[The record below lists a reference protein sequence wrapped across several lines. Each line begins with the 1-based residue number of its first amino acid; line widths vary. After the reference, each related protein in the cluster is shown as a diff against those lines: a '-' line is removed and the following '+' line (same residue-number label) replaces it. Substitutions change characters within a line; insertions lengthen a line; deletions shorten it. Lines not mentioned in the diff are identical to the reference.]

1 MLFTYSYSSIDM
13 IYFFKQQEVVGITL
27 GIDSNKITCHVKRLG
42 GGFGGKVMKIASLS
56 AIAATAAYKYGK
68 IKLFLIWVTF
78 LEWHVLMYICFYCL
92 YLGMLFTYFC
102 MFNEERSSH
111 TLQ

>member
-1 MLFTYSYSSIDM
+1 M
-13 IYFFKQQEVVGITL
+13 GITL

-68 IKLFLIWVTF
+68 MKFFLSFHLHMYLLLLLIFKYIVYLFL
-78 LEWHVLMYICFYCL
+78 
-92 YLGMLFTYFC
+92 
-102 MFNEERSSH
+102 
-111 TLQ
+111 

>member
-1 MLFTYSYSSIDM
+1 
-13 IYFFKQQEVVGITL
+13 VVGITL

-68 IKLFLIWVTF
+68 IWETLSSFHLDVKFVKFKEKLF
-78 LEWHVLMYICFYCL
+78 
-92 YLGMLFTYFC
+92 
-102 MFNEERSSH
+102 
-111 TLQ
+111 

>member
-1 MLFTYSYSSIDM
+1 M

-56 AIAATAAYKYGK
+56 AIAATAAYKYG
-68 IKLFLIWVTF
+68 
-78 LEWHVLMYICFYCL
+78 
-92 YLGMLFTYFC
+92 
-102 MFNEERSSH
+102 
-111 TLQ
+111 

>member
-1 MLFTYSYSSIDM
+1 M
-13 IYFFKQQEVVGITL
+13 GITL

-68 IKLFLIWVTF
+68 MRLVPFTQWLLF
-78 LEWHVLMYICFYCL
+78 IC
-92 YLGMLFTYFC
+92 
-102 MFNEERSSH
+102 
-111 TLQ
+111 